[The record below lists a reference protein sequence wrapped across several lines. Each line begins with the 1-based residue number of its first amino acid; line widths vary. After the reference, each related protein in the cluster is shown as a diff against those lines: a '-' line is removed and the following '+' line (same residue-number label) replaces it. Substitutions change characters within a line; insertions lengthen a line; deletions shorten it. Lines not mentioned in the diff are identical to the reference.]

1 MADNKENKETKQE
14 QPAQQQPQQQKEKK
28 EKPQQQQEHKEGA
41 APTKKGQKGPER
53 ATSIVRLAGK
63 DVNGSLN
70 LERALD
76 QVKGIG
82 PTFSHSA
89 VFAIETKLNI
99 PKSSNLGSLTEEQIE
114 SIENLLKNPAQF
126 GIPKFLLNRQKDS
139 ETGKDTHLVSNDLIF
154 ATRQDVGRDIN
165 NRTWRGHRHQYG
177 QKVRGQRTR
186 STGRT
191 GTTVGVIKKA
201 EAAKMAPATAGAA
214 APKAEAKKEEKKT

>member
-1 MADNKENKETKQE
+1 MQEAKKEE
-14 QPAQQQPQQQKEKK
+14 PQQKEKK
-28 EKPQQQQEHKEGA
+28 EHKEGKKEEKE
-41 APTKKGQKGPER
+41 APKKPQRKEEQR

-76 QVKGIG
+76 QVRGIG
-82 PTFSHSA
+82 PNLSHSL

-99 PKSSNLGSLTEEQIE
+99 PKSSNLGSLSEEQIE
-114 SIENLLKNPAQF
+114 SIEALLKNP
-126 GIPKFLLNRQKDS
+126 GHSGVPRFLLNRQKDM
-139 ETGKDTHLVSNDLIF
+139 ETGKDLHLLSNDLAF
-154 ATRQDVGRDIN
+154 ATRQDTSRDLSL
-165 NRTWRGHRHQYG
+165 RTWRGHRHQYG

-201 EAAKMAPATAGAA
+201 EAAKAMPTKAGEAKPAAA
-214 APKAEAKKEEKKT
+214 APAAEPKKEEKKA

>member
-1 MADNKENKETKQE
+1 MCRKQRRKSHSKRRSTRT
-14 QPAQQQPQQQKEKK
+14 QRKRRQRKEKK
-28 EKPQQQQEHKEGA
+28 D
-41 APTKKGQKGPER
+41 ER
-53 ATSIVRLAGK
+53 TSIVRFAGK

-70 LERALD
+70 LERALA
-76 QVKGIG
+76 QVRGIG
-82 PTFSHSA
+82 LSMSHSL

-99 PKSSNLGSLTEEQIE
+99 PKSSTLGTLSEEQIE
-114 SIENLLKNPAQF
+114 KIEGVLKDPNSF
-126 GIPKFLLNRQKDS
+126 GIPKFLLNRQKDM
-139 ETGKDTHLVSNDLIF
+139 ETGKDLHLVSNDLAF
-154 ATRQDVGRDIN
+154 ATRQDVSRELS

-214 APKAEAKKEEKKT
+214 KPEAKKEEKKPAA